1 MTRVLDLD
9 LSPGDD
15 ELLTTGKAAKLL
27 GVSRQHVVDLC
38 DSGELPAVRVGA
50 HRRIALRDVER
61 IKGSATTL
69 TRDQLRSLLL
79 GHAVAGRVVEDPDRA
94 RALARRNI
102 ERMRATSLRGSARVW
117 IDEWASL
124 VEGPLPDLLDALTS
138 RSPRSRE
145 LRQNTPF
152 AGMLSEHE
160 RAAVLAHV
168 SRGSAPA

>member
-1 MTRVLDLD
+1 MATVHAHDL
-9 LSPGDD
+9 PRADD
-15 ELLTTGKAAKLL
+15 QLLTTGKAAKLL

-38 DSGELPAVRVGA
+38 ESGDLPAVRVGS

-61 IKGSATTL
+61 IRGAATTL
-69 TRDQLRSLLL
+69 TRDQLKSLLL
-79 GHAVAGRVVEDPDRA
+79 GYAVAGRVVEDPDRA

-102 ERMRATSLRGSARVW
+102 ERMRSASLRGSAKEW

-124 VEGPLPDLLDALTS
+124 IEGPLPDLLDALTS

-152 AGMLSEHE
+152 AGILSEHE
-160 RAAVLAHV
+160 RASVLAQV
-168 SRGSAPA
+168 STGSARP